1 VVWCALPFPFDS
13 SQRFIYS
20 GDAMEAPAG
29 GQSFYALGHSEQ
41 ELQRLSHQ
49 GQVFGPFTRR
59 LFEEAGVSQGMSVLD
74 VGCGSGDVAFLAADL
89 VGPSGEVVGVD
100 RERTAV
106 DWANARAHSR
116 GTRNVKFVEG
126 DPAEMEFDQQFDAV
140 VGRLVLM
147 YYPDPVDTVRKLMR
161 HVRPGGLLVF
171 QEIDL
176 ANACSMPVA
185 PLFERSMTWI
195 KQTLSGTGARIQMG
209 LELYPVFVAAG
220 LPGPSMRIDALICGG
235 PQCPLFEVVAELI
248 QSLLPVMEELNIA
261 SAAEAQVST
270 LAERMRDEVVALNG
284 IVRSA
289 GFIGAWSRKPHGD

>member
-1 VVWCALPFPFDS
+1 
-13 SQRFIYS
+13 
-20 GDAMEAPAG
+20 MEAPAG
-29 GQSFYALGHSEQ
+29 RQSFYALGHSEQ

-49 GQVFGPFTRR
+49 GQVFGPFTRQ
-59 LFEEAGVSQGMSVLD
+59 LFEEAGVSQGMRVLD

-126 DPAEMEFDQQFDAV
+126 DPAEMEFDRQFDAV
-140 VGRLVLM
+140 VGRLVVM
-147 YYPDPVDTVRKLMR
+147 YYPDPVGTVRKLMR
-161 HVRPGGLLVF
+161 HVRLGGLIVF

-176 ANACSMPVA
+176 SNACSMPVA
-185 PLFERSMTWI
+185 PLFERSMAWI
-195 KQTLSGTGARIQMG
+195 KQTLSGTGARTQMG

-220 LPGPSMRIDALICGG
+220 LPGPSMRIDAVIGGG

-289 GFIGAWSRKPHGD
+289 GFIGAWSRKRRSD

>member
-1 VVWCALPFPFDS
+1 
-13 SQRFIYS
+13 
-20 GDAMEAPAG
+20 METPAG
-29 GQSFYALGHSEQ
+29 RQSFYALGHSEK
-41 ELQRLSHQ
+41 ELQRLSRQ
-49 GQVFGPFTRR
+49 GQLLGPFTRQ
-59 LFEEAGVSQGMSVLD
+59 LFKEAGISRGMRVLD
-74 VGCGSGDVAFLAADL
+74 VGCGSGDVAFLAANL
-89 VGPSGEVVGVD
+89 VGLSGEVVGVD

-106 DWANARAHSR
+106 DWANARAHRR
-116 GTRNVKFVEG
+116 GTRNLNFIEG
-126 DPAEMEFDQQFDAV
+126 DPAEMEFDQQFDAI

-161 HVRPGGLLVF
+161 HVRPGGLIVF

-220 LPGPSMRIDALICGG
+220 LPGPSMRIDALIGGG

-261 SAAEAQVST
+261 SAAEAQAST

-289 GFIGAWSRKPHGD
+289 GFIGAWSRKRHSD

>member
-1 VVWCALPFPFDS
+1 
-13 SQRFIYS
+13 
-20 GDAMEAPAG
+20 MEAPAG
-29 GQSFYALGHSEQ
+29 RQSFYALGHSEQ

-49 GQVFGPFTRR
+49 GQVFGPFTRQ
-59 LFEEAGVSQGMSVLD
+59 LFEEAGVSQGMRVLD
-74 VGCGSGDVAFLAADL
+74 VGCGTGDVAFLAADL

-126 DPAEMEFDQQFDAV
+126 DPAEMEFDRQFDAV
-140 VGRLVLM
+140 VGRLVVM
-147 YYPDPVDTVRKLMR
+147 YYPDPVDTIRKLMR
-161 HVRPGGLLVF
+161 HVRPGGLIVF

-220 LPGPSMRIDALICGG
+220 LPGPSMRIDALIGGG

-261 SAAEAQVST
+261 SAAEVETST
-270 LAERMRDEVVALNG
+270 LAQRIRDEVVALNG
-284 IVRSA
+284 VVVSA
-289 GFIGAWSRKPHGD
+289 GFIGAWSRKQRSD